1 MMTPV
6 DITLVNMPFAMPLLA
21 PLGVN
26 VLCGAL
32 RKAGLKV
39 RCCFANVDFAER
51 VPEELYDY
59 PASNG
64 LNVDVMLGDWLFAES
79 LFGADPERDRR
90 FLELLKEESEHDRL
104 IWNRRYHSLDDL
116 LHDLPLLKREAVRCV
131 EKTAAAL
138 ADGSTRIVGCSSTF
152 FQRLASLAL
161 LKRVRE
167 LNPGIVTFLGGSDC
181 EREAGMEAVLRFP
194 FIDYVFSGEGDLTVP
209 EMARR
214 VLRNERSESLP
225 FGVFDRAKAERGVPE
240 VSCVPAEQIADPDP
254 SDYYERMKRS
264 RLHRASVKKYFL
276 ESSRGCW
283 KGQKQHCSFCGLNGG
298 RIAYRCKAPER
309 VLAELRRG
317 YREFGCR
324 IFLTSD
330 TVLDLN
336 RMRVPLRTFGEE
348 TSDTVISF
356 ETVSTLTEE
365 QVRFLAESGVM
376 VIQSGIETL
385 HPRHIRL
392 LNKGNDTLSS
402 IALLKFT
409 LENRIQVLWN
419 MLSGIPGDSP
429 EEYRW
434 VMELVP
440 KLIHLPGPNWG
451 AIRFDKFSLY
461 WQEPERFGLRLEPM
475 KGYRIL
481 MPEGSVSLDRWAL
494 FYDNLNPSACTPQK
508 EIAEVRE
515 AVDAWYR
522 DSHPAKYH
530 LEFLEP
536 DLLRDTRPCAAVP
549 EYRLSTAE
557 QAVLR
562 AARSPADRAAVEAA
576 AGNSMQTI
584 EKMKE
589 HGYLIEVGGRLLALP
604 LIPPSGERIAKSRLR
619 YRSLFRGQTPPAA
632 SVQEETPLIKVGV

>member
-1 MMTPV
+1 MDRF
-6 DITLVNMPFAMPLLA
+6 DITLVNMPFAMPLIA
-21 PLGVN
+21 PLGVG

-32 RKAGLKV
+32 RRAGCRV
-39 RCCFANVDFAER
+39 RCRFANVDLAER

-64 LNVDVMLGDWLFAES
+64 LNVDVMLADWLFAEP
-79 LFGADPERDRR
+79 LFGPDPERDRR
-90 FLELLKEESEHDRL
+90 FLEILQDECGHDRVV
-104 IWNRRYHSLDDL
+104 WNGRYRSSGDL
-116 LHDLPLLKREAVRCV
+116 LRDVPLLKREAARCV

-167 LNPGIVTFLGGSDC
+167 LNPEVVTFLGGSDC
-181 EREAGMEAVLRFP
+181 EGEAGMEAVRSFP
-194 FIDYVFSGEGDLTVP
+194 FVDYVFCGEGDLTVP
-209 EMARR
+209 EMTRR
-214 VLRNERSESLP
+214 VVRNERSAELP

-240 VSCVPAEQIADPDP
+240 VACVPGDAIAEPDS
-254 SDYYERMKRS
+254 SDYYERIKGS
-264 RLHRASVKKYFL
+264 RLHRAAVRKYFL

-283 KGQKQHCSFCGLNGG
+283 KGQKQHCSFCGLNGE
-298 RIAYRCKAPER
+298 RVAYRRKDPGQ

-324 IFLTSD
+324 IFLTAD

-336 RMRVPLRTFGEE
+336 TMRDTLRTFGEE
-348 TSDTVISF
+348 APDAVISY

-365 QVRFLAESGVM
+365 QVRFLADCGVM

-385 HPRHIRL
+385 HPKHIRL
-392 LNKGNDTLSS
+392 LNKGNGTLSS
-402 IALLKFT
+402 IALLKFA

-434 VMELVP
+434 VMELIP
-440 KLIHLPGPNWG
+440 KLAHLPGPNWG

-461 WQEPERFGLRLEPM
+461 WKEPERFGLKLVPM
-475 KGYRIL
+475 KGYRVL
-481 MPEGSVSLDRWAL
+481 MPEDSVRLERWAL
-494 FYDNLNPSACTPQK
+494 FYDNLNPAARTGQQ
-508 EIAEVRE
+508 EIAEVRK

-522 DSHPAKYH
+522 DSHPAKHH
-530 LEFLEP
+530 LEFTAP
-536 DLLRDTRPCAAVP
+536 DRLRDTRPGALAA
-549 EYRLSTAE
+549 EYRLSPDE

-562 AARSPADRAAVEAA
+562 AARSPADRAAVEALS
-576 AGNSMQTI
+576 GNPVRAI

-589 HGYLIEVGGRLLALP
+589 HGYLIEVENRLLALP
-604 LIPPSGERIAKSRLR
+604 LIPPGAERIEKSRMR
-619 YRSLFRGQTPPAA
+619 YRSLFRGQTLPAA
-632 SVQEETPLIKVGV
+632 TVWEEGAFIQVGR

>member
-1 MMTPV
+1 MNPV
-6 DITLVNMPFAMPLLA
+6 DITLVNMPFAMPLVA
-21 PLGVN
+21 PLGIN

-32 RKAGLKV
+32 RKAGFRV
-39 RCCFANVDFAER
+39 RCRFANIDFAER
-51 VPEELYDY
+51 IPEELYDY

-64 LNVDVMLGDWLFAES
+64 LNVDVMLGDWLFSDS
-79 LFGADPERDRR
+79 LFGPDPERDRR
-90 FLELLKEESEHDRL
+90 FLELLREENKHERL

-116 LHDLPLLKREAVRCV
+116 LGDLPLLKREAVRCV

-138 ADGSTRIVGCSSTF
+138 TDGSTRIVGCSSTF

-167 LNPGIVTFLGGSDC
+167 RNPEVVTFLGGADC
-181 EREAGMEAVLRFP
+181 ERDAGMEAALRFP
-194 FIDYVFSGEGDLTVP
+194 FVDYVFCGEGDLTVP
-209 EMARR
+209 EMVRR
-214 VLRNERSESLP
+214 VLENNRSAELP

-240 VSCVPAEQIADPDP
+240 VACVPGEAIAESDPT
-254 SDYYERMKRS
+254 DYYERICGS

-283 KGQKQHCSFCGLNGG
+283 KGERQHCSFCGLNGE
-298 RIAYRCKAPER
+298 RIAYRRKKPER

-317 YREFGCR
+317 YRQFGCR

-336 RMRVPLRTFGEE
+336 RMRGPLRTFGEE
-348 TSDTVISF
+348 APDTVISY

-365 QVRFLAESGVM
+365 QIRFLSDCGVM

-385 HPRHIRL
+385 HPNHIRL

-440 KLIHLPGPNWG
+440 KIIHLPGPNWG

-461 WQEPERFGLRLEPM
+461 WREPERFGLKLEPM

-494 FYDNLNPSACTPQK
+494 FYDNRNPAACTSQE
-508 EIAEVRE
+508 EIAEVRKT
-515 AVDAWYR
+515 VDAWYR

-530 LEFLEP
+530 VEFAAP
-536 DLLRDTRPCAAVP
+536 GLLRDTRPCAAVA
-549 EYRLSTAE
+549 EYRLSPVE
-557 QAVLR
+557 QAVLQ
-562 AARSPADRAAVEAA
+562 AARSPVARSAVEALTK
-576 AGNSMQTI
+576 NSSRAI

-589 HGYLIEVGGRLLALP
+589 YGYLIEVENRLLALP
-604 LIPPSGERIAKSRLR
+604 LILASEERIAKSRLR
-619 YRSLFRGQTPPAA
+619 YRSLFGGQTPPAA
-632 SVQEETPLIKVGV
+632 TVNEEIPFIEIGR